1 MRISASSLLLRVGTL
16 GGLLLVGC
24 AVCGCA
30 KLAAEMRTEMRSVIQ
45 QELSPVAQAVAG
57 FGNSLSETR
66 QELNT
71 KIEAVG
77 STVDSSVKNFDP
89 ATMQAVA
96 RNSRDAIYMVA
107 IVILFECIV
116 AAVFVVGLF
125 RAVAAWLAGRKKG
138 ARQ

>member
-1 MRISASSLLLRVGTL
+1 MKTQIDALAQTTAAVASNVNQL
-16 GGLLLVGC
+16 
-24 AVCGCA
+24 
-30 KLAAEMRTEMRSVIQ
+30 RTEMGGKIDGV
-45 QELSPVAQAVAG
+45 
-57 FGNSLSETR
+57 GNSLSNIN
-66 QELNT
+66 Q
-71 KIEAVG
+71 
-77 STVDSSVKNFDP
+77 NFDP

>member
-1 MRISASSLLLRVGTL
+1 M
-16 GGLLLVGC
+16 
-24 AVCGCA
+24 GCA
-30 KLAAEMRTEMRSVIQ
+30 KVDTKAEMRAMIQ

-66 QELNT
+66 QEISN
-71 KIEAVG
+71 KIEAFG
-77 STVDSSVKNFDP
+77 STIDASVKNFDP

>member
-16 GGLLLVGC
+16 GGLLLFGC
-24 AVCGCA
+24 AALGCA
-30 KLAAEMRTEMRSVIQ
+30 KVDTKAEMRAMIQ

-66 QELNT
+66 QEINN
-71 KIEAVG
+71 KIEAFG
-77 STVDSSVKNFDP
+77 STIDASVKNFDP

-125 RAVAAWLAGRKKG
+125 RAVAAWIAGRKKV